1 MKTSVSIQ
9 FDDADKILTRII
21 PKSKKLRIAEMLEEN
36 MAPYVPRD
44 TGNLMN
50 NTTITAD
57 FIQYNENYAEVNYR
71 GHGRNFSKEKNP
83 LATAEWDKAMM
94 NAKGDAISREIERII
109 KS

>member
-1 MKTSVSIQ
+1 MKTTVSIN
-9 FDDADKILTRII
+9 FDDANKILARII
-21 PKSKKLRIAEMLEEN
+21 PKSKRLRIAEMLERN

-44 TGNLMN
+44 TGDLMRE
-50 NTTITAD
+50 TTVTAD
-57 FIQYNENYAEVNYR
+57 YIQYNQNYAEVNYR

-94 NAKGDAISREIERII
+94 NAKSGAISREVERII